1 MLTLLLSL
9 LDRLAKLAELREG
22 ATRRRFEDHVEPIYR
37 DLRIVYDD
45 YRAILSKVEIQF
57 SDPAI
62 PIESIANELRDQRE
76 KNLRLRDELRRYS
89 GSLQNAPKSEIT
101 DFVEAAM
108 KLLRMEPTTPDD
120 RMIRVDSPVYKLLR
134 EVENRGLSPG
144 DIVDLG
150 VPNWNRQQFL
160 EMVGA
165 YEGTINRAWE
175 HVSRVYY
182 HLRSTSLQ

>member
-9 LDRLAKLAELREG
+9 LDRLAKLAELREE
-22 ATRRRFEDHVEPIYR
+22 ATRRRFEDHVEPIFR

-45 YRAILSKVEIQF
+45 YRAILSKVEVQL
-57 SDPAI
+57 SDPGT

-101 DFVEAAM
+101 DFVAAAM

-120 RMIRVDSPVYKLLR
+120 RMRVDSPVYKLLT
-134 EVENRGLSPG
+134 EVERRGLSPG

-150 VPNWNRQQFL
+150 VPNWNRQQLL
-160 EMVGA
+160 EVVGD
-165 YEGTINRAWE
+165 YEATVNRAWE